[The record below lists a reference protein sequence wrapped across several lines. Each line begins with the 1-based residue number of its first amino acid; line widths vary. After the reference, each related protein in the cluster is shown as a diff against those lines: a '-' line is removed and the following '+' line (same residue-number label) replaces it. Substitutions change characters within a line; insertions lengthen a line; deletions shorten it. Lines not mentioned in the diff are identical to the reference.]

1 MDPNWFIISIRQS
14 NLFVA
19 TDSDCQ
25 IYLRLIWFGLEGL
38 SPTDYLQSKHTL
50 LKKARTF
57 WSSLS
62 GSIRRKIYT
71 VLHVGQL
78 HISSFIF
85 ITGYS
90 ASDLFPHNTFKICSE
105 SCQWSYNSLKAVN
118 YPISCSWVDF
128 SNQGWTLKKT
138 NQWKR
143 RELWRGFQKVVSF
156 MKRYSI
162 FHRGKQKSQI
172 IHAKSMRFYRPIH
185 HVGLYHYQ

>member
-1 MDPNWFIISIRQS
+1 MDPNWFIIPIRPS

-71 VLHVGQL
+71 VLPVGQCHL
-78 HISSFIF
+78 PLL
-85 ITGYS
+85 Y
-90 ASDLFPHNTFKICSE
+90 KIKPKISE
-105 SCQWSYNSLKAVN
+105 SRLWHGHIFPA
-118 YPISCSWVDF
+118 
-128 SNQGWTLKKT
+128 SNQGCTLKKT

-156 MKRYSI
+156 MKRYSM
-162 FHRGKQKSQI
+162 FHRGKQKTQI
-172 IHAKSMRFYRPIH
+172 INVKKYEIS
-185 HVGLYHYQ
+185 